1 MTYFQQEQK
10 RGKSIENSKVGVV
23 DQVKKKNSHP
33 PLPRRIFN
41 LFAFGA
47 VLLALIFFLF
57 PRKVT
62 IKLHSSSSD
71 PKAKRVLFIGNSLTY
86 TFDAPEQ
93 FSKIIKLARPN
104 QTFSAFSATG
114 PNFTLAEHLSDRNT
128 MSLLTKSKWDYI
140 VLQEGTRAIYGDY
153 QEAKESLEEFKTIA
167 EQQRAK
173 LILIKIPG
181 DKNSAADKSRIANFF
196 DKIDAELK
204 LKTLPIGDFVFFCQ
218 NNQPQ
223 LKLYDTDNHHP
234 GPDGALLY
242 ACLVAREIA
251 GFTISDLQKSL
262 VAPEPSKR
270 QNFTPGEINSLRV
283 ICSLWNKY
291 ESTLGK

>member
-1 MTYFQQEQK
+1 M
-10 RGKSIENSKVGVV
+10 GVV

-41 LFAFGA
+41 LIAFGA

-86 TFDAPEQ
+86 TFEAPEQ
-93 FSKIIKLARPN
+93 FSKIIKLVRPN
-104 QTFSAFSATG
+104 QTFSVFSATG

-128 MSLLTKSKWDYI
+128 MALVTKGKWDYI
-140 VLQEGTRAIYGDY
+140 VLQEGSRAIYGDY
-153 QEAKESLEEFKTIA
+153 QEAKASIEKFKTIA

-181 DKNSAADKSRIANFF
+181 DKNSAADKSNLGSFF
-196 DKIDAELK
+196 DKIDEELK

-218 NNQPQ
+218 TNQPQ
-223 LKLYDTDNHHP
+223 LKLYDADNHHP

-251 GFTISDLQKSL
+251 GFTITDLQKDL
-262 VAPEPSKR
+262 GRLPNSKET
-270 QNFTPGEINSLRV
+270 NFTGDETNSLQV
-283 ICSLWNKY
+283 ICKLLIDY
-291 ESTLGK
+291 ERNLKARPQ

>member
-1 MTYFQQEQK
+1 MGE
-10 RGKSIENSKVGVV
+10 I
-23 DQVKKKNSHP
+23 DQAKKKNSQP
-33 PLPRRIFN
+33 TLPRRIFN
-41 LFAFGA
+41 LVAFGA
-47 VLLALIFFLF
+47 ILLASIFFLF

-62 IKLHSSSSD
+62 IQIHSSSID
-71 PKAKRVLFIGNSLTY
+71 PKATRVLFIGNSLTY

-104 QTFSAFSATG
+104 QTFRVFSATG

-153 QEAKESLEEFKTIA
+153 QEAKASIEKFKSIA

-181 DKNSAADKSRIANFF
+181 DKNSAADKNRIANFF

-223 LKLYDTDNHHP
+223 LKLYDPDNHHP

-242 ACLVAREIA
+242 ACLVAREIG
-251 GFTISDLQKSL
+251 GFTITDLQKSL
-262 VAPEPSKR
+262 VSPEISKGK
-270 QNFTPGEINSLRV
+270 NFTSGEINSLQV
-283 ICSLWNKY
+283 ICSLWNEY
-291 ESTLGK
+291 ESSLTD

>member
-1 MTYFQQEQK
+1 MGEIGQE
-10 RGKSIENSKVGVV
+10 
-23 DQVKKKNSHP
+23 KNKNKHP

-41 LFAFGA
+41 LVAFGA
-47 VLLALIFFLF
+47 ILLAAIFFLF

-62 IKLHSSSSD
+62 IQIHTNSID

-86 TFDAPEQ
+86 TFDAPEK
-93 FSKIIKLARPN
+93 FSKIIKLVRPN
-104 QTFSAFSATG
+104 QTFSVFSATG
-114 PNFTLAEHLSDRNT
+114 PNFTIAEHLRDRKT
-128 MSLLTKSKWDYI
+128 MSLLAKSKWDYI

-204 LKTLPIGDFVFFCQ
+204 LQTLPIGDFVFFCQ

-223 LKLYDTDNHHP
+223 LGLYDPDNHHP

-242 ACLVAREIA
+242 ACLVAREIG
-251 GFTISDLQKSL
+251 GFTITDLQKSL
-262 VAPEPSKR
+262 VSPEISKGE
-270 QNFTPGEINSLRV
+270 NFSAGEINSLQV

-291 ESTLGK
+291 ESSGTD